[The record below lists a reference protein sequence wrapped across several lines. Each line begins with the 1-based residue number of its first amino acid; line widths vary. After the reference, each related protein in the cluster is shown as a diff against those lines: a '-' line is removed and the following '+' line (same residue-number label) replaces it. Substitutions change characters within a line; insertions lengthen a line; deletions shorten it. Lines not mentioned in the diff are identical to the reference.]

1 MQKKLVLVFL
11 NDAFEKSTLYR
22 KIFWKKYFKNF
33 TESMKRF
40 FQKYRYS
47 VIIHEIQE
55 FPFCTG
61 EQLQGLAMG
70 LKEDI
75 LIRVEMYDCLKHS
88 LKMVE

>member
-1 MQKKLVLVFL
+1 MRKKLLLVFL
-11 NDAFEKSTLYR
+11 NDVFKTCTLYR
-22 KIFWKKYFKNF
+22 KIFWKKYFKILLNQWNV
-33 TESMKRF
+33 F

-47 VIIHEIQE
+47 VIIQEIQV

-61 EQLQGLAMG
+61 EELQGLAMG

-75 LIRVEMYDCLKHS
+75 VIRVEMYDCLKNS